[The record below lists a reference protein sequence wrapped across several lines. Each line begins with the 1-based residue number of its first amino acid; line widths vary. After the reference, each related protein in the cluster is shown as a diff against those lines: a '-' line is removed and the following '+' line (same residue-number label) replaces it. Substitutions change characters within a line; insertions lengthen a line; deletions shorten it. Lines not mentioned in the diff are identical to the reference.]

1 MNKMNRREFTKLGA
15 LLAAGAATASA
26 TPLTFHRST
35 DLKYLQSKVNFI
47 WDGSFLSPSE
57 YADLLMRL
65 VDEGKIK
72 PDYYS
77 NGGVVEE
84 LENKMAKLLGKE
96 SAVFLPTGTL
106 ANHIAVR
113 RLADDRRRVL
123 VPAESHL
130 YRDSGDCAQTLSN
143 LHLVPLGKENACYT
157 VEEVVNIVQ
166 RTSDG
171 RVETEIGALMIES
184 PVRRKYNRT
193 LTLKY
198 MKSITEYANTENIH
212 SHMDGARLF
221 VQSAHSGISPAQY
234 GEIFDTVYT
243 SMWKCFN
250 APSGAILAG
259 TSAFTEGMYHERRM
273 FGGGLPHAWPF
284 AAIAL
289 HFVDSFIDEYK
300 AAWNTAERI
309 FTILTKSNNFIL
321 KKFDDGTSVVRLN
334 IQGADLEKFQQGLQ
348 KRNIEIRNPDKE
360 GIWLCINPS
369 LNRKTVEEVAGLF
382 EEAYDESKI

>member
-1 MNKMNRREFTKLGA
+1 MNRREFTKLGA
-15 LLAAGAATASA
+15 LLAAGVATASA
-26 TPLTFHRST
+26 TPLTFNGLK
-35 DLKYLQSKVNFI
+35 DLKYLQSKVNFM
-47 WDGSFLSPSE
+47 WDGSFLSAPE

-77 NGGVVEE
+77 NGGIVEE

-96 SAVFLPTGTL
+96 SAVFMPTGTL

-113 RLADDRRRVL
+113 RLAGNKRRVL

-143 LHLVPLGKENACYT
+143 LNLVPLGKENTCYT
-157 VEEVVNIVQ
+157 LDEVVNTVK
-166 RTSDG
+166 RTKEG
-171 RVETEIGALMIES
+171 RVETKIGALMIES
-184 PVRRKYNRT
+184 PVRRKNDRI

-198 MKSITEYANTENIH
+198 MKSITEFANAEGIR

-221 VQSAHSGISPAQY
+221 VQSAHTGVSPAQY
-234 GEIFDTVYT
+234 SEIFDTVYT

-259 TSAFTEGMYHERRM
+259 TSAFTEGMFNERRM
-273 FGGGLPHAWPF
+273 FGGGLPFAWPF

-289 HFVDSFIDEYK
+289 HFVDGFIDEYK
-300 AAWNTAERI
+300 AAWAKAESI
-309 FTILTKSNNFIL
+309 FTILANSAKFQL
-321 KKFDDGTSVVRLN
+321 EKFDDGTHVVRLN
-334 IQGADLEKFQQGLQ
+334 IKGADLKKFQQALQ
-348 KRNIEIRNPDKE
+348 RRNVDIRNPDKE
-360 GIWLCINPS
+360 GVWLRVNPS
-369 LNRKTVEEVAGLF
+369 LNRKTTEEMVGLF
-382 EEAYDESKI
+382 EEAYEESKI

>member
-1 MNKMNRREFTKLGA
+1 MNRREFTKLGA

-47 WDGSFLSPSE
+47 WDGSFLSPPE

-130 YRDSGDCAQTLSN
+130 YRDSGDCAQSLSN
-143 LHLVPLGKENACYT
+143 LNLVPLGKENACYT
-157 VEEVVNIVQ
+157 VEEVVNTVQ
-166 RTSDG
+166 RTNQG

-193 LTLKY
+193 LTLEF
-198 MKSITEYANTENIH
+198 MKSIKEYANTENIH

-221 VQSAHSGISPAQY
+221 VQSAHSGITPAQY

-289 HFVDSFIDEYK
+289 HYVDGFIDEYK
-300 AAWNTAERI
+300 AAWNTAERF

-321 KKFDDGTSVVRLN
+321 KKFDDGTSIVRLN
-334 IQGADLEKFQQGLQ
+334 IHGADLNKFQQALQ
-348 KRNIEIRNPDKE
+348 RRNIEIRKPDKE

-369 LNRKTVEEVAGLF
+369 LNRKTVEEMAVLF
-382 EEAYDESKI
+382 EEAYEESNI

>member
-1 MNKMNRREFTKLGA
+1 MMNRREFTKLGA
-15 LLAAGAATASA
+15 LLAASAATVSA
-26 TPLTFHRST
+26 TPLTFTESK

-47 WDGSFLSPSE
+47 WDGSFLSAPE

-65 VDEGKIK
+65 VDEDKIK

-84 LENKMAKLLGKE
+84 LEFKMAKLLGKE
-96 SAVFLPTGTL
+96 SAVFMPTGTL

-113 RLADDRRRVL
+113 KLAGNRRRVL

-143 LHLVPLGKENACYT
+143 LNLVPLGKEKTCYT
-157 VEEVVNIVQ
+157 LEEVINTVE
-166 RTSDG
+166 RTKEG
-171 RVETEIGALMIES
+171 RVETKIGALLIET
-184 PVRRKYNRT
+184 PVRRKHNRI

-198 MKSITEYANTENIH
+198 MKSIIEFANEESIR

-221 VQSAHSGISPAQY
+221 VQSAHTGVSPAQY
-234 GEIFDTVYT
+234 SEIFDTVYT

-259 TSAFTEGMYHERRM
+259 SSTFTEGMFHERRM
-273 FGGGLPHAWPF
+273 FGGGLPRAWPF

-289 HFVDSFIDEYK
+289 HFVDGYIDEYK
-300 AAWNTAERI
+300 NARANVDRM
-309 FTILTKSNNFIL
+309 FSILTKSDNFRL
-321 KKFDDGTSVVRLN
+321 KKFDDGTHVIHLSIPGVELK
-334 IQGADLEKFQQGLQ
+334 KFKESLQ
-348 KRNIEIRNPDKE
+348 KRNIDIPNPDKE
-360 GIWLCINPS
+360 GFWLCIHPS
-369 LNRKTVEEVAGLF
+369 
-382 EEAYDESKI
+382 